1 MEDTSNKILE
11 ISYMDFLNLPEA
23 ERSRILKI
31 GLERCK
37 EFAKSKLTENSN
49 LDYVFIGFTEKYG
62 FEVVKN
68 GKYRD
73 IPSTWSGNSFYEH
86 LKEVMKDSN
95 KLLFDYFIS
104 PLVEGVIIDDY
115 EFNW

>member
-1 MEDTSNKILE
+1 MEDISNKILE
-11 ISYMDFLNLPEA
+11 ISYQDYLKLPEA

-37 EFAKSKLTENSN
+37 EFAESKLAEYSN
-49 LDYVFIGFTEKYG
+49 LDYAFIYYSEKYG
-62 FEVVKN
+62 FQVFKM

-73 IPSTWSGNSFYEH
+73 IPSTRSGNSFYEH
-86 LKEVMKDSN
+86 LKEEMKDSN
-95 KLLFDYFIS
+95 KLLFDFFIG
-104 PLVEGVIIDDY
+104 PLVEGVIIEGY